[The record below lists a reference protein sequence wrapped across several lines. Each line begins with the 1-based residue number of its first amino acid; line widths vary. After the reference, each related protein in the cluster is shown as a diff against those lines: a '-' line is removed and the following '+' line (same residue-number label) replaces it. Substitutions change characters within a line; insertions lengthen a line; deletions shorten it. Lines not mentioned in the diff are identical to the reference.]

1 MNNTTTR
8 PNHMEHSGNM
18 ALKLSEVSQLIKE
31 SSLDIDLINLVN
43 IRASQINGCTF
54 CNDMHVKEAK
64 ISGER
69 ELRIYHISTWK
80 ESSLFT
86 AKEKAALAWT
96 ETVTHIS
103 SNPPSEELFE
113 ELSKH
118 FTEKE
123 ISDLTFAVAT
133 INAWNRIGVSL
144 SSPHGELDSILGLDK
159 AGLN

>member
-1 MNNTTTR
+1 MNHTTTR
-8 PNHMEHSGNM
+8 PNHMKYSGEL

-64 ISGER
+64 INGER

-96 ETVTHIS
+96 ETVTNIS
-103 SNPPSEELFE
+103 SGPPSQELFE
-113 ELSKH
+113 EVSNH
-118 FTEKE
+118 FSDKE
-123 ISDLTFAVAT
+123 ICDLTYAIST
-133 INAWNRIGVSL
+133 INAWNRLAVSL
-144 SSPHGELDSILGLDK
+144 LMQHGELDSIYGLDK

>member
-1 MNNTTTR
+1 MKY
-8 PNHMEHSGNM
+8 SGEL

-64 ISGER
+64 INGER

-96 ETVTHIS
+96 ETVTNIS
-103 SNPPSEELFE
+103 SGPPSQELFE
-113 ELSKH
+113 EVSNH
-118 FTEKE
+118 F
-123 ISDLTFAVAT
+123 SD
-133 INAWNRIGVSL
+133 
-144 SSPHGELDSILGLDK
+144 
-159 AGLN
+159 